1 MAIYLG
7 ILNDG
12 TFVTSDG
19 YILQDTHG
27 TALYAIPASDKWK
40 IIINNEVY
48 RLNIGSNLTLKEA
61 D

>member
-7 ILNDG
+7 LDTYGPLITADNYTLKDLNDLLLI
-12 TFVTSDG
+12 T
-19 YILQDTHG
+19 L
-27 TALYAIPASDKWK
+27 ASSTKLK